1 MIVCEFNVSHVGN
14 DSKAVQDAA
23 AAKVLG
29 GRSPDCARR
38 VLPRDSEGEVGHGA
52 GAARDGV
59 LAPFGE
65 LLGALGDP
73 GVEAGPDR
81 ADGSRGNPTKGFRC
95 SEYVLASYLSV
106 SAASRAAAMNATA
119 LLITSS
125 TVWDDA
131 VFPAKNLESISV
143 VLQAL

>member
-38 VLPRDSEGEVGHGA
+38 VLPRDSEGEAGLGA

-81 ADGSRGNPTKGFRC
+81 ADGSRGNLTKDFSMFRIRA
-95 SEYVLASYLSV
+95 SLLLVLFRSLAIRSHECHRPLYYLLDRV
-106 SAASRAAAMNATA
+106 G
-119 LLITSS
+119 
-125 TVWDDA
+125 
-131 VFPAKNLESISV
+131 
-143 VLQAL
+143 